1 MSIFEAHFRRL
12 HARYGAGQTHELQM
26 QEIAAIFGCSVRN
39 CRIALKK
46 MHQEKWLD
54 WQPQR
59 GRGKRSRLH
68 LLTSPEK
75 LFSQNVNKLL
85 EKQDYGNVLR
95 FIGNDKYLLDRLSL
109 WRFGVQDKSSETR
122 VRIPYYRNL
131 DPLNP
136 LVPLRRTER
145 HLLRQCLSPQFA
157 PLFRPIKTTTADAPW
172 HLAIETHHPVR
183 RLNCLLAT
191 QPTMLFDY
199 QHGHIRCTGAF
210 HLQEH
215 SDNFMV
221 LRRNQHWHQARPGLD
236 EITIFTWAPEHI
248 SMSFI
253 PLLRGE
259 EAQDDRPLNER
270 SLEQGCCFVLLD
282 GDGAFADEA
291 GRRFI
296 NYLLQPVELLSQTQ
310 LPDEYA
316 RILSVAQG
324 MLPQWNHRPVDFGGV
339 TAPFNL
345 RQPVIISTFQQ
356 PELVELA
363 GAIRRLLERWHIR
376 AEIRIDAFDSFN
388 SQPRPPADIWLS
400 NFMLDTLSVP
410 AFLEWLTSTTLLT
423 RLPETQRQNL
433 NALLP
438 TILNS
443 DDEQAFAIIAAFFHE
458 MTHQRYVIPLLHHWM
473 EFATEKSFT
482 WRDLNTLGWPDFS
495 QLWLE

>member
-145 HLLRQCLSPQFA
+145 HLLRQCLSGLTRYDAVQGRIVPDIAHYWTHNEDFTRWEFWLKSTARFADGCELDASAVQRCLLAASQSPQFA
-157 PLFRPIKTTTADAPW
+157 PIFSPIKTITADAPW
-172 HLAIETHHPVR
+172 HLVIETHHPVR
-183 RLNCLLAT
+183 RLDCLLAT

-248 SMSFI
+248 SMSF
-253 PLLRGE
+253 
-259 EAQDDRPLNER
+259 
-270 SLEQGCCFVLLD
+270 
-282 GDGAFADEA
+282 
-291 GRRFI
+291 
-296 NYLLQPVELLSQTQ
+296 
-310 LPDEYA
+310 
-316 RILSVAQG
+316 
-324 MLPQWNHRPVDFGGV
+324 
-339 TAPFNL
+339 
-345 RQPVIISTFQQ
+345 
-356 PELVELA
+356 
-363 GAIRRLLERWHIR
+363 
-376 AEIRIDAFDSFN
+376 
-388 SQPRPPADIWLS
+388 
-400 NFMLDTLSVP
+400 
-410 AFLEWLTSTTLLT
+410 
-423 RLPETQRQNL
+423 
-433 NALLP
+433 
-438 TILNS
+438 
-443 DDEQAFAIIAAFFHE
+443 
-458 MTHQRYVIPLLHHWM
+458 
-473 EFATEKSFT
+473 
-482 WRDLNTLGWPDFS
+482 
-495 QLWLE
+495 